1 MGGGWGGL
9 WCTPLFGLFGDVPLE
24 GVWSFVLSLLNRV
37 YNFVRLCP
45 NYKHCIGYTIK
56 ICLYSKCTKV
66 MTIT

>member
-1 MGGGWGGL
+1 MVYSPIWPIWGCALGGGM
-9 WCTPLFGLFGDVPLE
+9 V
-24 GVWSFVLSLLNRV
+24 FVLSLLNRV

-56 ICLYSKCTKV
+56 ICLYSKCTKA